1 MTRHDNFLPARV
13 SFSAVPEATARRWE
27 ALVHALDGVVWE
39 ADADTFQYTFIS
51 RQVERLLGYP
61 AERWLADP
69 TFWPDHLHPDDRE
82 RALEISRRARLDG
95 SNQDLEYRLR
105 AADGRYVWVHDRMT
119 VVEEHGRPVFVC
131 GFFMDVTERRR
142 AEEALRASEDHH
154 RLLAELTSDY
164 AYTCHVTPDG
174 TIEMDSATEGFT
186 RVTGYTLEEIQARGG
201 WPALIHPLDVVGA
214 LERREG
220 VLAGGRAVNELRI
233 LTKAGATRWIRYSTQ
248 PVHDDGSGKPVR
260 LIGAVQ
266 DITEYKRV
274 EEELRESAQRLQA
287 LSRRLLDV
295 QEQERRHLARELH
308 DEIGQLLTGL
318 KFSVEACGRA
328 SADALR
334 SHQQEAQAIVKELTT
349 RVRDLSMRLRPTM
362 LDDLGLLP
370 ALLWHFERY
379 TTQTRIQVHFEHRDL
394 DGRFPSEVETAVYRI
409 VQEALTNVARH
420 AGVTEVTVR
429 VWRDKEQLGL
439 QIEDV
444 GHGFDADWVLVAGT
458 SSGLSGMQER
468 AVLLGGYL
476 AVESAPGRGTRVT
489 AELPLGREV

>member
-1 MTRHDNFLPARV
+1 MARHDNQPA
-13 SFSAVPEATARRWE
+13 AQVPFHASPDVAARRWE

-39 ADADTFQYTFIS
+39 ADADTFQCTFIS

-61 AERWLADP
+61 VERWLTEP

-82 RALEISRRARLDG
+82 RVRQIAGRARLDG
-95 SNQDLEYRLR
+95 SNQELEYRLR

-119 VVEEHGRPVFVC
+119 LLEENGLPPSVC
-131 GFFMDVTERRR
+131 GF
-142 AEEALRASEDHH
+142 
-154 RLLAELTSDY
+154 
-164 AYTCHVTPDG
+164 
-174 TIEMDSATEGFT
+174 
-186 RVTGYTLEEIQARGG
+186 
-201 WPALIHPLDVVGA
+201 LI
-214 LERREG
+214 
-220 VLAGGRAVNELRI
+220 
-233 LTKAGATRWIRYSTQ
+233 
-248 PVHDDGSGKPVR
+248 
-260 LIGAVQ
+260 

-274 EEELRESAQRLQA
+274 EEELRESAQRLQT
-287 LSRRLLDV
+287 LSRRLLEV

-328 SADALR
+328 SADNLR
-334 SHQQEAQAIVKELTT
+334 VHQQEAQALVKELTT

-379 TTQTRIQVHFEHRDL
+379 SAQTRIRVHFEHRGL
-394 DGRFPSEVETAVYRI
+394 DGRFPSGLETAVYRI

-420 AGVTEVTVR
+420 AGVHEVTVR
-429 VWRDKEQLGL
+429 LWCDPERLGL
-439 QIEDV
+439 QIEDF
-444 GHGFDADWVLVAGT
+444 GHGFDADWKLLAGT

-468 AVLLGGYL
+468 AVLLGGCL

-489 AELPLGREV
+489 AELPLVAG